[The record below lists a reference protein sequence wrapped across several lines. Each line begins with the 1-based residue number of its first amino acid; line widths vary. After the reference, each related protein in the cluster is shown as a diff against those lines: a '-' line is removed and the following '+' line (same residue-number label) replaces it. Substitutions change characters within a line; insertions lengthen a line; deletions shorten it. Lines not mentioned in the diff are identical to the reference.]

1 MERNMNMYV
10 ELLFKLHQ
18 IEIREEMKR
27 IRLQEE
33 VLKDKT
39 LYDKWFALLEM
50 WRRLFVRK
58 VLHQLYVDGIQESF

>member
-33 VLKDKT
+33 ALKGKI
-39 LYDKWFALLEM
+39 LYDKWLALLKM

-58 VLHQLYVDGIQESF
+58 VLHQLYVDGIQESV

>member
-1 MERNMNMYV
+1 MNMYV

-58 VLHQLYVDGIQESF
+58 VLHQLYVDGIQESV

>member
-58 VLHQLYVDGIQESF
+58 VLHQLYVDGIQESV